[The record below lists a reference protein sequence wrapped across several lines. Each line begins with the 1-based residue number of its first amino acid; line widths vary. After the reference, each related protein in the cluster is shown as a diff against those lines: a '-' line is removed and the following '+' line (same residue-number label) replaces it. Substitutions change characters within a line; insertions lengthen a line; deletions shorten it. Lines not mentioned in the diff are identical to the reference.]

1 MQDHV
6 KAIQMRIRIAIFTLF
21 LGLVAVHLCGCAT
34 TRNGIVGAQVGMIKQ
49 ALARE
54 EFDKCLEQIHSLLA
68 KELTPLVQAEVLIMK
83 GICLEELQNKQAA
96 KACYQDIVNKFPN
109 TRVADVA
116 SLRLAGAAGD
126 QKERAVLSLGA
137 EEWKVVGRVWTTN
150 SFFRV
155 YKPKDPG
162 SFGRYSKLMIRSIDP
177 SAGMLT
183 GDELLARHQSDA
195 NLRGNQVEV
204 VARSESQMII
214 KTVSRKRKVVLLEA
228 ICEGPQRFHFISFG
242 CKQKNYSPE
251 LEEKWIRCLK
261 AVEFTTP
268 PTPAQ
273 PPLRT

>member
-1 MQDHV
+1 
-6 KAIQMRIRIAIFTLF
+6 
-21 LGLVAVHLCGCAT
+21 
-34 TRNGIVGAQVGMIKQ
+34 
-49 ALARE
+49 
-54 EFDKCLEQIHSLLA
+54 
-68 KELTPLVQAEVLIMK
+68 VQAEVLIMR
-83 GICLEELQNKQAA
+83 GICLEEIKNKPAA
-96 KACYQDIVNKFPN
+96 KACYQDIINKFPN
-109 TRVADVA
+109 TDFADVA
-116 SLRLAGAAGD
+116 SLRLAGGAGD
-126 QKERAVLSLGA
+126 QRERAALSLGA

-150 SFFRV
+150 SFFSV

-162 SFGRYSKLMIRSIDP
+162 SFGRDSKLIIRSIDP

-214 KTVSRKRKVVLLEA
+214 KTFSPKRQLVLLEA
-228 ICEGPQRFHFISFG
+228 ICEGPQRIHVVSFV
-242 CKQKNYSPE
+242 CKKNDYSPE